1 MPLSAPLGY
10 DPNSPAP
17 FFGVSV
23 RLGVG
28 GKAVAAPRK
37 LLVLGNMIASLISR
51 SDITASDGSTWTGV
65 AVAAGTATVATPVA
79 VASPEEADS
88 LFGQG
93 SECALMCRAIFAQK
107 KSADITVCPVAAASG
122 GGTAAAT
129 ATLLFANAAAS
140 AGAVRLVIGGQAL
153 AEIPIASGTTAANI
167 AADVAIAINRVNN
180 LPVIATVS
188 TATVTVTAKH
198 IGTRGNSIGISCEM
212 VTYSNI
218 ALATTVALNGTSATA
233 TIARGRLGGD
243 SGTDGAGDDSVAN
256 ALAAVATGEYFIAAA
271 HSDTTNAGL
280 IKTHLGTYA
289 GIAERK
295 RQQAVMGLK
304 TQSVA
309 TAVTFGQTVNAT
321 RIQIVYQRD
330 TGSSVVDPWTP
341 CTGELAASVAA
352 ARLYGDSTIG
362 NGGTVR
368 GEIAYPAQNLD
379 GVLLGGVKSQRLA
392 SCALLATEVN
402 QLLNAGITPLEPSIA
417 NPGYSRLIKSITSY
431 SLDTNGSLTRA
442 VHDTSCV
449 TVSDYAADRIE
460 NAVVAAYPNKNI
472 APDPTNYIA
481 PPTADVIYPSMVR
494 ATILAELDAMELEG
508 LIIDVA
514 ANRDGVQVEQNATTK
529 TLIVG
534 VIPTRV
540 IPHFHAFAGELQQLA

>member
-28 GKAVAAPRK
+28 GKAVTAPRK
-37 LLVLGNMIASLISR
+37 LLVLGNMIASAISR

-107 KSADITVCPVAAASG
+107 KSADITVCPVAEG
-122 GGTAAAT
+122 GSSVKAT
-129 ATLLFANAAAS
+129 ATLLFANAAGS
-140 AGAVRLVIGGQAL
+140 AGVIRLTISGQQVADVAV
-153 AEIPIASGTTAANI
+153 ASGTSAANI
-167 AADVAIAINRVNN
+167 AADVAIAINRAGN
-180 LPVIATVS
+180 LPCTATVS
-188 TATVTVTAKH
+188 SATVTISAKQ
-198 IGTRGNSIGISCEM
+198 GGVRGNELGIQCE
-212 VTYSNI
+212 
-218 ALATTVALNGTSATA
+218 LTTTTTTAALNGGTASTSLVRGRFGTGTATA
-233 TIARGRLGGD
+233 GSVSD
-243 SGTDGAGDDSVAN
+243 SFTN
-256 ALAAVATGEYFIAAA
+256 ALAAVATGEYFVAAA
-271 HSDTTNAGL
+271 CSDTTNAGL

-304 TQSVA
+304 TQTVA
-309 TAVTFGQTVNAT
+309 TAETFGQTVNAT

-352 ARLYGDSTIG
+352 ARLYGDGTIG
-362 NGGTVR
+362 NGGAVR
-368 GEIAYPAQNLD
+368 GEISYPAQNLD

-392 SCALLATEVN
+392 SCAFLATEVN
-402 QLLNAGITPLEPSIA
+402 QLLSAGITPLEPSIA
-417 NPGYSRLIKSITSY
+417 NPGYSRVVKSITSY

-460 NAVVAAYPNKNI
+460 NAIIAAYPNKNI
-472 APDPTNYIA
+472 APDPSNFIA

>member
-28 GKAVAAPRK
+28 GKAIAAPRK
-37 LLVLGNMIASLISR
+37 LLVLGNMLASAISR
-51 SDITASDGSTWTGV
+51 ADITASDGSTYPGDSLP
-65 AVAAGTATVATPVA
+65 VAAGTASLATPIA

-107 KSADITVCPVAAASG
+107 ASADITVCPVAEG
-122 GGTAAAT
+122 GSAVKAT
-129 ATLLFANAAAS
+129 ATLLFASAAGS
-140 AGAVRLVIGGQAL
+140 AGVVRVTISGQQVADVAV
-153 AEIPIASGTTAANI
+153 ASGATAANI
-167 AADVAIAINRVNN
+167 AADVAIAINRAGN
-180 LPVIATVS
+180 LPCTAAVS
-188 TATVTVTAKH
+188 SATVTLSAKQ
-198 IGTRGNSIGISCEM
+198 GGVRGNELGISVEL
-212 VTYSNI
+212 TTTT
-218 ALATTVALNGTSATA
+218 TTVALNGGTASTSLVRGRFGTGTATA
-233 TIARGRLGGD
+233 GSVSD
-243 SGTDGAGDDSVAN
+243 SFTN

-271 HSDTTNAGL
+271 CSDTTNAGL
-280 IKTHLGTYA
+280 IKTHLATYA

-352 ARLYGDSTIG
+352 ARLYGDGTIG
-362 NGGTVR
+362 NGGAVR
-368 GEIAYPAQNLD
+368 GEISYPAQNLD

-392 SCALLATEVN
+392 ACAFLATEVN
-402 QLLNAGITPLEPSIA
+402 QLLNAGITPLDPSIA
-417 NPGYSRLIKSITSY
+417 NPGYSRLIKSISSY

-460 NAVVAAYPNKNI
+460 NAVIAAYPNKNI

-494 ATILAELDAMELEG
+494 ATILAELDAMEREG
-508 LIIDVA
+508 LIVDVA
-514 ANRDGVQVEQNATTK
+514 ANRDGVQVEQNASNK
-529 TLIVG
+529 TLVVG

>member
-37 LLVLGNMIASLISR
+37 LLVLANMIASNLTR
-51 SDITASDGSTWTGV
+51 ADITASDGSTYSGSALPV
-65 AVAAGTATVATPVA
+65 VAGTATVATPTA
-79 VASPEEADS
+79 VASPEDADTY
-88 LFGQG
+88 FGQG
-93 SECALMCRAIFAQK
+93 SEAALMCRAIFAQK
-107 KSADITVCPVAAASG
+107 KSADVTVCPVAEG
-122 GGTAAAT
+122 GSAVKAT
-129 ATLLFANAAAS
+129 ATLLFANAAGS
-140 AGAVRLVIGGQAL
+140 AGVIRLIISGQQVADVAV
-153 AEIPIASGTTAANI
+153 ASGQTAANI
-167 AADVAIAINRVNN
+167 AADVAIAINRMGN
-180 LPVIATVS
+180 LPCTAAVS
-188 TATVTVTAKH
+188 TATVTLSAKQ
-198 IGTRGNSIGISCEM
+198 GGVRGNELGLSCE
-212 VTYSNI
+212 
-218 ALATTVALNGTSATA
+218 LTTTTTTASLNGGTTSTSLVRGRFGTGTATA
-233 TIARGRLGGD
+233 G
-243 SGTDGAGDDSVAN
+243 SVSDSVTN

-280 IKTHLGTYA
+280 IKTHLATYA

-379 GVLLGGVKSQRLA
+379 GVLLGGVSAPRISA
-392 SCALLATEVN
+392 CAFIATEIN

-417 NPGYSRLIKSITSY
+417 NPGYSRVIKSITSY

>member
-28 GKAVAAPRK
+28 GKAVTAPRK
-37 LLVLGNMIASLISR
+37 LLVLGNMIASAISR

-79 VASPEEADS
+79 VASPEEADT

-107 KSADITVCPVAAASG
+107 KSADITVCPVAEG
-122 GGTAAAT
+122 GSSVKAT
-129 ATLLFANAAAS
+129 ATLLFANAAGS
-140 AGAVRLVIGGQAL
+140 AGVIRLTISGQQVADVAV
-153 AEIPIASGTTAANI
+153 ASGTSAANI
-167 AADVAIAINRVNN
+167 AADVAIAINRAGN
-180 LPVIATVS
+180 LPCTATVS
-188 TATVTVTAKH
+188 SATVTISAKQ
-198 IGTRGNSIGISCEM
+198 GGVRGNELGIQCE
-212 VTYSNI
+212 
-218 ALATTVALNGTSATA
+218 LTTTTTTAALNGGTASTSLVRGRFGTGTATA
-233 TIARGRLGGD
+233 GSVSD
-243 SGTDGAGDDSVAN
+243 SFTN
-256 ALAAVATGEYFIAAA
+256 ALAAVATGEYFVAAA
-271 HSDTTNAGL
+271 CSDTTNAGL

-304 TQSVA
+304 TQTVA

-352 ARLYGDSTIG
+352 ARLYGDGTIG
-362 NGGTVR
+362 NGGAVR
-368 GEIAYPAQNLD
+368 GEISYPAQNLD

-392 SCALLATEVN
+392 SCAFLATEIN

-417 NPGYSRLIKSITSY
+417 NPGYSRVVKSITSY

-460 NAVVAAYPNKNI
+460 NAIIAAYPNKNI
-472 APDPTNYIA
+472 APDPSNFIA

-494 ATILAELDAMELEG
+494 AAILAELDAMELEG
-508 LIIDVA
+508 LIVDVT
-514 ANRDGVQVEQNATTK
+514 ANRDGVQVEQNASNK

>member
-37 LLVLGNMIASLISR
+37 LLVLANMIASNLTR
-51 SDITASDGSTWTGV
+51 ADITASDGSTYSGSTLPV
-65 AVAAGTATVATPVA
+65 VAGTATVATPIA
-79 VASPEEADS
+79 VASPEDADTY
-88 LFGQG
+88 FGQG
-93 SECALMCRAIFAQK
+93 SEAALMCRAIFAQK
-107 KSADITVCPVAAASG
+107 KSADVTVCPVAEG
-122 GGTAAAT
+122 GSAVKAT
-129 ATLLFANAAAS
+129 ATLLFANAAGS
-140 AGAVRLVIGGQAL
+140 AGVIRLIISGQQVADVAV
-153 AEIPIASGTTAANI
+153 ASGQTAANI
-167 AADVAIAINRVNN
+167 AADVAIAINRMGN
-180 LPVIATVS
+180 LPCTASVS
-188 TATVTVTAKH
+188 TATVTLSAKQ
-198 IGTRGNSIGISCEM
+198 GGVRGDELGLSCE
-212 VTYSNI
+212 
-218 ALATTVALNGTSATA
+218 LTTTTTTASLNGGTASTSLVRGRFGTGTATA
-233 TIARGRLGGD
+233 G
-243 SGTDGAGDDSVAN
+243 SVSDSVTN

-280 IKTHLGTYA
+280 IKTHLATYA

>member
-28 GKAVAAPRK
+28 GRAVAAPRK
-37 LLVLGNMIASLISR
+37 LLVLGNMIASNLTR
-51 SDITASDGSTWTGV
+51 ADITASDGSTYSGSTLPV
-65 AVAAGTATVATPVA
+65 VAGTATVATPIA
-79 VASPEEADS
+79 VASPEDADTY
-88 LFGQG
+88 FGQG
-93 SECALMCRAIFAQK
+93 SEAALMCRAIFAQK
-107 KSADITVCPVAAASG
+107 KSADVTVCPVAEG
-122 GGTAAAT
+122 GSAVKAT
-129 ATLLFANAAAS
+129 ATLLFANAAGS
-140 AGAVRLVIGGQAL
+140 AGVIRLIISGQQVADVAV
-153 AEIPIASGTTAANI
+153 ASGQTDANI
-167 AADVAIAINRVNN
+167 AADVAIAINRMGN
-180 LPVIATVS
+180 LPCTAAVS
-188 TATVTVTAKH
+188 TATVTLSAKQ
-198 IGTRGNSIGISCEM
+198 GGVRGNELGLSCE
-212 VTYSNI
+212 
-218 ALATTVALNGTSATA
+218 LTTTTTTASLNGGTASTSLVRGRFGTGTATA
-233 TIARGRLGGD
+233 G
-243 SGTDGAGDDSVAN
+243 SVSDSVTN

-280 IKTHLGTYA
+280 IKTHLATYA

-392 SCALLATEVN
+392 SCALLATEIN

-417 NPGYSRLIKSITSY
+417 NPGYSRVIKSITSY

>member
-1 MPLSAPLGY
+1 MTLAAPLGY

-37 LLVLGNMIASLISR
+37 LLVLGNMIATAISR
-51 SDITASDGSTWTGV
+51 TDITASDGSTYSGSSLS
-65 AVAAGTATVATPVA
+65 VAAGTAALATPVA
-79 VASPEEADS
+79 VASPEDADT

-107 KSADITVCPVAAASG
+107 ASADITVCPVAVASAG
-122 GGTAAAT
+122 SPATAT
-129 ATLLFANAAAS
+129 ATLLFANAAGS
-140 AGAVRLVIGGQAL
+140 AGVVRVTIAGQQVAEVAV
-153 AEIPIASGTTAANI
+153 ASGQTAANI
-167 AADVAIAINRVNN
+167 AADVAIAVNRNNN
-180 LPVIATVS
+180 LPCIASVS
-188 TATVTVTAKH
+188 TATVTLTAKH
-198 IGTRGNSIGISCEM
+198 IGTRGNSIGINVEL
-212 VTYSNI
+212 TTTT
-218 ALATTVALNGTSATA
+218 TTVALNGGTASAALVRGRFGTGTATA
-233 TIARGRLGGD
+233 GV
-243 SGTDGAGDDSVAN
+243 STDVLTN
-256 ALAAVATGEYFIAAA
+256 ALTAVQTGEYFIVTATEDTSNAA
-271 HSDTTNAGL
+271 L
-280 IKTHLGTYA
+280 LKTHLATYA

-295 RQQAVMGLK
+295 RQQGVMGLK

-330 TGSSVVDPWTP
+330 TGSGVVDPWTP
-341 CTGELAASVAA
+341 STGELAASVAA
-352 ARLYGDSTIG
+352 ARLYGDATIG

-368 GEIAYPAQNLD
+368 GEISYPAQNLD
-379 GVLLGGVKSQRLA
+379 GVLLGGVQSQRLA
-392 SCALLATEVN
+392 SCAFLATEVN
-402 QLLNAGITPLEPSIA
+402 QLLNAGITPLEPSVS
-417 NPGYSRLIKSITSY
+417 NPGTSRVIKSITSY
-431 SLDTNGSLTRA
+431 SLDANAGLTRA

-460 NAVVAAYPNKNI
+460 NAVIAAYPNKNI
-472 APDPTNYIA
+472 APDPSNYIA

-494 ATILAELDAMELEG
+494 ATILAELDAMEAEG

-514 ANRDGVQVEQNATTK
+514 ANRDGVQVEQNATNR

>member
-37 LLVLGNMIASLISR
+37 LLVLGNMIASAISR

-65 AVAAGTATVATPVA
+65 AVAAGTASVATPVA

-107 KSADITVCPVAAASG
+107 KSADITVCPVAEG
-122 GGTAAAT
+122 GSSVKAT
-129 ATLLFANAAAS
+129 ATLLFANAAGS
-140 AGAVRLVIGGQAL
+140 AGVIRLTISGQQVADVAV
-153 AEIPIASGTTAANI
+153 ASGTSAANI
-167 AADVAIAINRVNN
+167 AADVAIAINRAGN
-180 LPVIATVS
+180 LPCTATVS
-188 TATVTVTAKH
+188 SATVTISAKQ
-198 IGTRGNSIGISCEM
+198 GGVRGNELGIQCE
-212 VTYSNI
+212 
-218 ALATTVALNGTSATA
+218 LTTTTTTAALNGGTASTSLVRGRFGTGTATA
-233 TIARGRLGGD
+233 GSVSD
-243 SGTDGAGDDSVAN
+243 SFTN
-256 ALAAVATGEYFIAAA
+256 ALAAVATGEYFIVAAC
-271 HSDTTNAGL
+271 SDTTNAGL

-304 TQSVA
+304 TQTVA

-321 RIQIVYQRD
+321 RVQIVYQRD

-352 ARLYGDSTIG
+352 ARLYGDGTIG
-362 NGGTVR
+362 NGGAVR
-368 GEIAYPAQNLD
+368 GEISYPAQNLD

-392 SCALLATEVN
+392 SCAFLATEIN

-417 NPGYSRLIKSITSY
+417 NPGYSRVVKSITSY

-460 NAVVAAYPNKNI
+460 NAIIAAYPNKNI
-472 APDPTNYIA
+472 APDPSNYIA

-508 LIIDVA
+508 LIVDVT
-514 ANRDGVQVEQNATTK
+514 ANRDGVQVEQNASNK
-529 TLIVG
+529 TLVVG

>member
-28 GKAVAAPRK
+28 GKAVTAPRK
-37 LLVLGNMIASLISR
+37 LLVLGNMIASAISR

-79 VASPEEADS
+79 VASPEEADT

-107 KSADITVCPVAAASG
+107 KSADITVCPVAEG
-122 GGTAAAT
+122 GSSVKAT
-129 ATLLFANAAAS
+129 ATLLFANAAGS
-140 AGAVRLVIGGQAL
+140 AGVIRLTISGQQVADVAV
-153 AEIPIASGTTAANI
+153 ASGTSAANI
-167 AADVAIAINRVNN
+167 AADVAIAINRAGN
-180 LPVIATVS
+180 LPCTATVS
-188 TATVTVTAKH
+188 SATVTISAKQ
-198 IGTRGNSIGISCEM
+198 GGVRGNELGIQCE
-212 VTYSNI
+212 
-218 ALATTVALNGTSATA
+218 LTTTTTTAALNGGTASTSLVRGRFGTGTATA
-233 TIARGRLGGD
+233 GSVSD
-243 SGTDGAGDDSVAN
+243 SFTN
-256 ALAAVATGEYFIAAA
+256 ALAAVATGEYFVAAA
-271 HSDTTNAGL
+271 CSDTTNAGL

-304 TQSVA
+304 TQTVA
-309 TAVTFGQTVNAT
+309 TAETFGQTVNAT

-352 ARLYGDSTIG
+352 ARLYGDGTIG
-362 NGGTVR
+362 NGGAVR
-368 GEIAYPAQNLD
+368 GEISYPAQNLD

-392 SCALLATEVN
+392 SCAFLATEVN
-402 QLLNAGITPLEPSIA
+402 QLLSAGITPLEPSIA
-417 NPGYSRLIKSITSY
+417 NPGYSRVVKSITSY

-460 NAVVAAYPNKNI
+460 NAIIAAYPNKNI
-472 APDPTNYIA
+472 APDPSNFIA

-494 ATILAELDAMELEG
+494 AAILAELDAMELEG
-508 LIIDVA
+508 LIVDVT
-514 ANRDGVQVEQNATTK
+514 ANRDGVQVEQNASNK